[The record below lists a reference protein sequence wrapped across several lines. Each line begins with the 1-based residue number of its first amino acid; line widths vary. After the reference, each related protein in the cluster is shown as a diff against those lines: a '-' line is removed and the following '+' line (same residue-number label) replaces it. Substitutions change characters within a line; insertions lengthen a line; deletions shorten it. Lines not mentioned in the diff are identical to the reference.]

1 MRSSTVPPSSSQHRV
16 YCALPVSMRPRSL
29 VRHWLTKS
37 AAPVPRTSALPRW
50 LTSNRP
56 TASRTALCSAST
68 PPPAYSSGMSQPPN
82 SASLAP
88 RATWRS
94 CNGECSRSMAAN
106 LEQGRARSTA
116 EPRVADMLSVTLS
129 TAKPTTARA
138 DALIL
143 GIRGD
148 DDKGD
153 LAATLDLLGFT
164 GEKGQTVTFPAGDA
178 AKASLVVAVALPEQP
193 TAEDL
198 RRATARGIRG
208 AKNATTVAIAL
219 HPAGVDEVEA
229 IAEGAQLGSYSYDT
243 YKTKKKGE
251 AKKPKL
257 KSAVILSPFAR
268 QTTATKAVERAA
280 T

>member
-1 MRSSTVPPSSSQHRV
+1 MRSSTVPPSSSQHSV
-16 YCALPVSMRPRSL
+16 YWALPGSMRPRSL
-29 VRHWLTKS
+29 VKQVLTKS

-94 CNGECSRSMAAN
+94 CKGECSRSMAPKLGHAS
-106 LEQGRARSTA
+106 GVRRACVAVDS
-116 EPRVADMLSVTLS
+116 RVADMLSVTLS

-148 DDKGD
+148 EDKGD

-178 AKASLVVAVALPEQP
+178 AKASLIVAVALPEEP
-193 TAEDL
+193 TRRGPAPGHGPRRAGRQERHEPRHRAAPGQASTRSRRSPKACRSAPTRTRRTRPR
-198 RRATARGIRG
+198 RRATPR
-208 AKNATTVAIAL
+208 
-219 HPAGVDEVEA
+219 
-229 IAEGAQLGSYSYDT
+229 
-243 YKTKKKGE
+243 
-251 AKKPKL
+251 
-257 KSAVILSPFAR
+257 SPSS
-268 QTTATKAVERAA
+268 RAP
-280 T
+280 